1 MWLTNSDRLCYD
13 EYDKPLSGA
22 VFFAGVS
29 FAPKRLHFGN
39 IRRDFMHPG
48 HIFMTAFNAVV
59 PIILLILLG
68 YLLRQKGFL
77 TEGFLENGNR
87 LVFKVLLPTMLFINI
102 YHIESLTG
110 IRWDI
115 ALYAL
120 AAIVVIFCLSLA
132 TAIATTPV
140 AERRGV
146 ILQCCFRSNFVIIG
160 LPLAAS
166 LGGSEAEAVAAV
178 LSAVSIPLFNVLA
191 VISLS
196 VFVGRKE
203 SFWQSARHMIR
214 SIVVNPLIIAVALGL
229 VCVSLRW
236 VQTSV
241 WGEVLFRLDTH
252 ALFFFD
258 ALVTLKNGT
267 TALALM
273 VLGGQFVFSAVKEL
287 KKEIIVA
294 TLWRVV
300 LSPVIGVGGA
310 ILLSRLGLIVCTSA
324 DYPALIALFG
334 SPVAVSSA
342 IMAKGMG
349 NDEQLATQLV
359 VWTTILSGITV
370 FLAVCILMAAGLIVQ

>member
-1 MWLTNSDRLCYD
+1 
-13 EYDKPLSGA
+13 
-22 VFFAGVS
+22 
-29 FAPKRLHFGN
+29 
-39 IRRDFMHPG
+39 MHPG
-48 HIFMTAFNAVV
+48 QIFMTALNAVA

-77 TEGFLENGNR
+77 TEGFLKNGNS
-87 LVFKVLLPTMLFINI
+87 LVFKILLPTMLFINI
-102 YHIESLTG
+102 YHIESLVG
-110 IRWDI
+110 IRWEI
-115 ALYAL
+115 AIYAL
-120 AAIVVIFCLSLA
+120 TAICVIFCLSLA
-132 TAIATTPV
+132 TAILTTPV

-203 SFWQSARHMIR
+203 SFWQSAKQILK
-214 SIVVNPLIIAVALGL
+214 SIVTNPLIIAVALGM

-236 VQTSV
+236 VQTAI
-241 WGEVLFRLDTH
+241 WGDVLFRLDTQ
-252 ALFFFD
+252 AVFFFD
-258 ALVTLKNGT
+258 ALITLKNGT

-287 KKEIIVA
+287 KKEILVA

-310 ILLSRLGLIVCTSA
+310 ILLTALGVLHCTAA
-324 DYPALIALFG
+324 DYPALIALYG

-359 VWTTILSGITV
+359 VWTTIASGITV
-370 FLAVCILMAAGLIVQ
+370 FLGVCILIAAGLIVGV

>member
-1 MWLTNSDRLCYD
+1 
-13 EYDKPLSGA
+13 
-22 VFFAGVS
+22 
-29 FAPKRLHFGN
+29 
-39 IRRDFMHPG
+39 MHPG
-48 HIFMTAFNAVV
+48 QIFMTALNAVA

-77 TEGFLENGNR
+77 TEGFLKNGNS
-87 LVFKVLLPTMLFINI
+87 LVFKILLPTMLFINI
-102 YHIESLTG
+102 YHIESLVG
-110 IRWDI
+110 IRWEI
-115 ALYAL
+115 AIYAL
-120 AAIVVIFCLSLA
+120 TAICVIFCLSLA
-132 TAIATTPV
+132 TAILTTPV

-203 SFWQSARHMIR
+203 SFWQSAKQILK
-214 SIVVNPLIIAVALGL
+214 SIVTNPLIIAVALGM

-236 VQTSV
+236 VQTAI
-241 WGEVLFRLDTH
+241 WGDVLFRLDTQ
-252 ALFFFD
+252 AVFFFD
-258 ALVTLKNGT
+258 ALITLKNGT

-287 KKEIIVA
+287 KKEILVA

-310 ILLSRLGLIVCTSA
+310 ILLTALGVLHCTAA
-324 DYPALIALFG
+324 DYPALIALYG

-359 VWTTILSGITV
+359 VWTTIASGITV
-370 FLAVCILMAAGLIVQ
+370 FLCVCILIAAGLIVT

>member
-1 MWLTNSDRLCYD
+1 MEL
-13 EYDKPLSGA
+13 G
-22 VFFAGVS
+22 F
-29 FAPKRLHFGN
+29 
-39 IRRDFMHPG
+39 
-48 HIFMTAFNAVV
+48 IFWTAFNAVM

-68 YLLRQKGFL
+68 YILRQKGFL
-77 TEGFLENGNR
+77 TEGFLQNGNK
-87 LVFKVLLPTMLFINI
+87 LVFKLMLPTMLFINI
-102 YHIESLTG
+102 YRIDSLSG
-110 IRWDI
+110 IRWEL
-115 ALYAL
+115 AVYAL
-120 AAIVVIFCLSLA
+120 AAILVIFCLSLVA
-132 TAIATTPV
+132 AVLTTPV

-166 LGGSEAEAVAAV
+166 LGGTEAEAVAAV

-196 VFVGRKE
+196 VFVNRKE
-203 SFWQSARHMIR
+203 SFSQSAKHILHD
-214 SIVVNPLIIAVALGL
+214 ILTNPLIIAVALGM
-229 VCVSLRW
+229 VCLALRW
-236 VQTSV
+236 AQAALLGRVV
-241 WGEVLFRLDTH
+241 FRLDTQ
-252 ALFFFD
+252 AAFFFD
-258 ALVTLKNGT
+258 ALSTLKSGT
-267 TALALM
+267 TSLALII
-273 VLGGQFVFSAVKEL
+273 LGGQFVFSAVKEL

-310 ILLSRLGLIVCTSA
+310 VLLTRLQILGCTAA

-359 VWTTILSGITV
+359 VWTTLCSGITV
-370 FLAVCILMAAGLIVQ
+370 FLAACILMATGLIVA